1 MGKWWPRFGKKKYLM
16 NRLMQIYSLLL
27 VGIILLMV
35 AALCVFTTDSNYKKL
50 QAEMVILENR
60 ISSYVMDKD
69 NTMSFLYMELASSNT
84 AIDNVRKYLTLSP
97 SEYFN
102 YTEKFWE
109 EYQKDTSISSTV
121 SGLFTAFP
129 DLDELYVTLED
140 SQNYLKADRINH
152 NGVKAQGEIAPSG
165 GFIVNRPIID
175 QYTSQIVGQIY
186 GVFSEEAVLG
196 TFAETMVTEG
206 IDAYIFDAADQV
218 MFSSQHQ
225 VSAHEYQALLTGIQ
239 EDVIPA
245 TFKKK
250 YYVLEKETSKNNSY
264 VLTASKKVLWTK
276 NLQIFS
282 LIILLGT
289 ALAGILLYTLKR
301 TFNRYFQQIET
312 IVGIT
317 HSVAEGNLAE
327 RIDVGQV
334 QDELFDLSEAIN
346 FMIASLDQYIKDNY
360 ELEIKQRDAHMRAL
374 QSQINPHFLYN
385 TLEYVRM
392 YALSKQQDELAD
404 VVYAFSALLRNNTTQ
419 EKTTSLKKETS
430 FCEKYV
436 YLYQMRYPDRVAY
449 RFTIAPE
456 LEELIIPKFSLQPL
470 VENYFVHGIDYT
482 RNDNAIS
489 LKSFFEKEDV
499 VIKVIDNGKGMS
511 QPALSQLQE
520 KLAATEAPL
529 TTSIGLR
536 NVYER
541 LQHFFGEAFTMTINS
556 KLGQGTTIT
565 IRIKGGKQLV

>member
-60 ISSYVMDKD
+60 INSYVMDKD

-97 SEYFN
+97 SEYFT

-186 GVFSEEAVLG
+186 GVFSEAAVLG

-225 VSAHEYQALLTGIQ
+225 VSANEYQALLTGIQ

-327 RIDVGQV
+327 RIDVAQV

-489 LKSFFEKEDV
+489 LKAFFEKEDI

-511 QPALSQLQE
+511 QPALSQLQA

>member
-60 ISSYVMDKD
+60 INSYVMDKD

-97 SEYFN
+97 SEYFT

-186 GVFSEEAVLG
+186 GVFSEAAVLG

-225 VSAHEYQALLTGIQ
+225 VSANEYQALLTGIQ

-276 NLQIFS
+276 NLQIFN

-327 RIDVGQV
+327 RIDVAQV

-489 LKSFFEKEDV
+489 LKAFFEKEDI

-536 NVYER
+536 NFYER

-556 KLGQGTTIT
+556 ELGQGTTIT